1 MSQPGGAKEASR
13 VSPAPEPGAAA
24 EPIPTAAGAGR
35 YLGRGARRA
44 LLVAG
49 AALLLVLPLV
59 VRDRYLQH
67 VLVLSG
73 IATMLAVSFNLLC
86 GYAGLLNL
94 GHAAFFGVGA
104 YSSAIVS
111 MRLGLSPWLTL
122 PVGGLAA
129 AVCGVM
135 LGIPSFRL
143 RGPYLAIVTIS
154 FSEIIRMVAT
164 NWVELTRGSLGL
176 YDIPP
181 LTAIRVGGVAI
192 EFVSERSAYYVV
204 VLFGVAAYL
213 LVRRLL
219 RSDFGISLESMR
231 EDESGA
237 EAIGIDTMQ
246 YKLTVF
252 VLSAF
257 LAGFAGA
264 LHAHYVRLISP
275 EMLGLGETMTV
286 LTMALVGG
294 LGTLAGPVVGAVVVT
309 FLSEALRAL
318 KDLLDVDIR
327 LVLYGAILMATV
339 LFMRKGIVGLVT
351 PLLAR
356 RGSSG
361 GKP

>member
-1 MSQPGGAKEASR
+1 MREPGGGHDVPR
-13 VSPAPEPGAAA
+13 VTPAPRAGAAGV
-24 EPIPTAAGAGR
+24 ERRLRP
-35 YLGRGARRA
+35 GARRA
-44 LLVAG
+44 LLLAG
-49 AALLLVLPLV
+49 VVALLALPLV

-73 IATMLAVSFNLLC
+73 IATLVAVSFNLLC

-104 YSSAIVS
+104 YASAIVS
-111 MRLGLSPWLTL
+111 MGLGVSPWLTL

-129 AVCGVM
+129 AACGVL

-154 FSEIIRMVAT
+154 FAEIIRMVAM

-181 LTAIRVGGVAI
+181 LTALRLGGRSV
-192 EFVSERSAYYVV
+192 EFVSERSVYYVV
-204 VLFGVAAYL
+204 TFFAFAAYL
-213 LVRRLL
+213 LVRRLV
-219 RSDFGISLESMR
+219 RSDFGITLESMR

-237 EAIGIDTMQ
+237 ESIGVDTTQ

-264 LHAHYVRLISP
+264 LQAHYVRLISP

-286 LTMALVGG
+286 LTMVLVGG
-294 LGTLAGPVVGAVVVT
+294 LGTLAGPVVGAVAIT

-318 KDLLDVDIR
+318 KDMLDVDIR
-327 LVLYGAILMATV
+327 LVLYGAILMATI
-339 LFMRKGIVGLVT
+339 LFMRRGVVGLVA
-351 PLLAR
+351 LLLT
-356 RGSSG
+356 RGA
-361 GKP
+361 KRERP